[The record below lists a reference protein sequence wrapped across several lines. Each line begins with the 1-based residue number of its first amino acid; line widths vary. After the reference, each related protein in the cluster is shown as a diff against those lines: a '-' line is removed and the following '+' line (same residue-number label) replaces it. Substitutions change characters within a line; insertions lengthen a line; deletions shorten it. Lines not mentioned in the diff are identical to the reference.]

1 MNNEKHYYKN
11 PLLFKQ
17 DCKEIQE
24 AIIIAQN
31 YWGDKRNGTLDWDSY
46 CAFRIDKLERILN
59 SLEQTHWKE
68 LPEPT
73 EEI

>member
-1 MNNEKHYYKN
+1 MNNEKHYYKS

-17 DCKEIQE
+17 DVKEIQE

-31 YWGDKRNGTLDWDSY
+31 YWGDRRTGGLDWNAY
-46 CAFRIDKLERILN
+46 CQKRINELERILN
-59 SLEQTHWKE
+59 SIEQTHWKE

-73 EEI
+73 EEA